1 MNMKPLAAL
10 SLSLLMTPAC
20 VVVVNDDDSG
30 ETGSGTDTN
39 SDADDTGDETGDG
52 DGETG
57 EGGCTEISVE
67 DWISGGQSS
76 ILGVV
81 APNIGADIVD
91 SSQIEVYGSTTLD
104 FEYDLG
110 SEDNL
115 NYASCTHCVRVL
127 EDIEDADTIAR
138 EYFQESGTIVFSQK
152 DQVNGMD
159 MWKGTLTD
167 VVLIEV
173 EIVVDDEGV

>member
-1 MNMKPLAAL
+1 MNIKPLAVL

-20 VVVVNDDDSG
+20 VVVLDDDATN
-30 ETGSGTDTN
+30 ETGSGTDSDNN
-39 SDADDTGDETGDG
+39 SDETGDETGDG

-57 EGGCTEISVE
+57 DGSCTEISVE
-67 DWISGGQSS
+67 EWVSGGQSS

-81 APNIGADIVD
+81 APNIGGDIVD

-115 NYASCTHCVRVL
+115 NYASCTHCVR
-127 EDIEDADTIAR
+127 
-138 EYFQESGTIVFSQK
+138 GC
-152 DQVNGMD
+152 
-159 MWKGTLTD
+159 
-167 VVLIEV
+167 
-173 EIVVDDEGV
+173 